1 MDEVEYALPTS
12 EAPTLAEL
20 LSSEE
25 LENEQNLPLKIFE
38 EPTTCSALQVDFL
51 QAISQQLNQAQV
63 KYEQITHSL
72 FYFYSYIL
80 HLIKC
85 NFNMFLDRIQ

>member
-1 MDEVEYALPTS
+1 MVQLYFQLDEVEYALPTS

-20 LSSEE
+20 LSSED
-25 LENEQNLPLKIFE
+25 LESEQNFSIKSFE

-63 KYEQITHSL
+63 RKKDDDSIS
-72 FYFYSYIL
+72 IVV
-80 HLIKC
+80 IA
-85 NFNMFLDRIQ
+85 